1 MKFVNCFLF
10 SGLLFDLDPD
20 LDPGTPLNPAGSG
33 STKLV
38 TVPVYFIDCVNAFD
52 YLRSTCSYLCALAS
66 ETLGNLLCLLTLG
79 PDVLIRVV
87 TGEGEGSLDFL
98 VTVSGAD

>member
-1 MKFVNCFLF
+1 MKFINCFLGF
-10 SGLLFDLDPD
+10 WVIFDLDPD

-33 STKLV
+33 STTLV
-38 TVPVYFIDCVNAFD
+38 TVPVFIDCVNAFHN
-52 YLRSTCSYLCALAS
+52 LRSTGDM
-66 ETLGNLLCLLTLG
+66 LGNLLCLLTLG

-87 TGEGEGSLDFL
+87 AGEGEGSVDFL